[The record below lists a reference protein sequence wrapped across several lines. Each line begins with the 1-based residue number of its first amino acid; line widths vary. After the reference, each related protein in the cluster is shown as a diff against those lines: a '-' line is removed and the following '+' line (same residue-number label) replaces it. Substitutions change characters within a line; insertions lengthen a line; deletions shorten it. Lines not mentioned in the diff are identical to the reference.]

1 MAKKKLEETFGTYK
15 FRVIVDTEE
24 DVFRD
29 IEMPTSATFSELH
42 RSILE
47 HFNFEDGEMASFYL
61 SNEEWEKGLEIP
73 LMDMGDG
80 IVSMDNAVL
89 HEMVH
94 QVGDKILYVYDFLRM
109 WIFYVELVEV
119 GESLAERNYPF
130 LALSFGE
137 APDQDSKEMDAMFEG
152 NGVDEDFESTEDG
165 EAEDEDE
172 FGFGDD
178 ENFDSNEFDGYY
190 DER

>member
-1 MAKKKLEETFGTYK
+1 MMAKKSNLEPFGTYK

-29 IEMPTSATFSELH
+29 LELATSSTFAELH

-47 HFNFEDGEMASFYL
+47 HFDFEDGEMASFYL

-73 LMDMGDG
+73 LMDMDDG
-80 IVSMDNAVL
+80 VVSMENAVL

-94 QVGDKILYVYDFLRM
+94 QVGDKILYVYDFMRM

-119 GESLAERNYPF
+119 GTSQDDKSYPH

-137 APDQDSKEMDAMFEG
+137 APDQDSKEMDSMFEADG
-152 NGVDEDFESTEDG
+152 MEEDMSAGGDDEEG
-165 EAEDEDE
+165 EDEY
-172 FGFGDD
+172 GFGDD